1 MNLLLKS
8 TVEKIHRYIPV
19 PTDYK
24 ILWADIG
31 SFGGYPAGVVITDR
45 AIIVKASREE
55 AKNNKAQI
63 KEENKKKKAKK
74 RIKAPKTSCCWI
86 R

>member
-1 MNLLLKS
+1 ML
-8 TVEKIHRYIPV
+8 
-19 PTDYK
+19 
-24 ILWADIG
+24 
-31 SFGGYPAGVVITDR
+31 FITDR

-74 RIKAPKTSCCWI
+74 RIKAPKTSCCWM